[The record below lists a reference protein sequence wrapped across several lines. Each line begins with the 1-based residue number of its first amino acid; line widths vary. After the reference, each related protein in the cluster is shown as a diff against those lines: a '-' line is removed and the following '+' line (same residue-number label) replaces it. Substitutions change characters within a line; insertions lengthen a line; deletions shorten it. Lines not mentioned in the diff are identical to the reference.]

1 MMRIWTGFAKTGNP
15 SIKGLIEWPAWEPA
29 ADEYLL
35 IADPLQIKPG
45 YSNLLKIQADTSK
58 QTIF

>member
-1 MMRIWTGFAKTGNP
+1 MRIWTGFAKTGNP
-15 SIKGLIEWPAWEPA
+15 SIKGLIEWPVWEPST
-29 ADEYLL
+29 DEYLL

-45 YSNLLKIQADTSK
+45 QSNLLKIQADTSK